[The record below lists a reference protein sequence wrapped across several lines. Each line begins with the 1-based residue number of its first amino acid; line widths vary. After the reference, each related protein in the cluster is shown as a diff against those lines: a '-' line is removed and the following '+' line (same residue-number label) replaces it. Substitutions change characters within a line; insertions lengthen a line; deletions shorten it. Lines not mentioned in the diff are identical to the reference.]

1 MVSYSINHAVFFSF
15 SFSSE
20 EKGGREINEEGNSK
34 QGVWESLSI
43 TASQS
48 EKWDLLSLHCW
59 VELNSIFKN
68 DVELM
73 IMVVIGFANWK
84 GG

>member
-1 MVSYSINHAVFFSF
+1 
-15 SFSSE
+15 
-20 EKGGREINEEGNSK
+20 
-34 QGVWESLSI
+34 
-43 TASQS
+43 
-48 EKWDLLSLHCW
+48 LHCW